1 METRKNVGR
10 VHCIVQGGPPAVPG
24 VVSGWGKLWG
34 RAGLRWRVV
43 GACPMIGR
51 QVKGQGQAYQVA
63 RTGAQADMR
72 INNPLGRTRAG
83 RQGKAIR

>member
-1 METRKNVGR
+1 M
-10 VHCIVQGGPPAVPG
+10 
-24 VVSGWGKLWG
+24 
-34 RAGLRWRVV
+34 V

-72 INNPLGRTRAG
+72 INNPLGWTTAG